1 MQKIQAALTAAFS
14 TFGLTA
20 RAVAIVAV
28 EEIEAWLLLF
38 LDILHGFRKDWVVPG
53 SFRGIDTSLHA
64 DPKGLLRQI
73 SRKSRNATH
82 AENATHQRWPRAAKG
97 SLGRTRLGRSS

>member
-1 MQKIQAALTAAFS
+1 LTAAFS

-38 LDILHGFRKDWVVPG
+38 PDILHGFRKD
-53 SFRGIDTSLHA
+53 
-64 DPKGLLRQI
+64 
-73 SRKSRNATH
+73 
-82 AENATHQRWPRAAKG
+82 
-97 SLGRTRLGRSS
+97 